1 MKIAILHLIRS
12 LDPAEGGP
20 VEYLKQVAIAQKEL
34 GVHTSILTLDPPDP
48 AWVRNL
54 PVSVLECGPSR
65 GTYGFNS
72 SLERKLCKISGSFG
86 AMVVHGL
93 WQFHGVCV
101 ARAAQ
106 KTGIPYFVF
115 PHGML
120 DPWFRKSALVKHF
133 KKQLYWILT
142 ERKVLESARRV
153 LFTSSKELH
162 LARFTFWPHANY
174 QDCIVPLGVPSAPAG
189 VEPLREIFFKR
200 FAHLRRRPFLLF
212 LGRLHPKKG
221 CDMLIQAMGKLNSPV
236 DLVMAGPNSD
246 PGFSAGL
253 QKAAKSVSVTFAG
266 MVEGELKAGALAA
279 ANALILPSH
288 HENFGLVVAEALS
301 FGTPVL
307 LSRQVNIAEDIE
319 SAGAGFVEPDTV
331 EGTTRLIERWLQS
344 GHTSMRQAAL
354 ACYRNHFSIES
365 SAEELLRVFTEDA

>member
-1 MKIAILHLIRS
+1 MKMAILHVIRS
-12 LDPAEGGP
+12 LDPARGGP

-34 GVHTSILTLDPPDP
+34 GVHTSILTLDRPEPT
-48 AWVRNL
+48 WIRNL

-72 SLERKLCKISGSFG
+72 SLERKLCEISRSFD

-120 DPWFRKSALVKHF
+120 DPWFRRSAPIKHF
-133 KKQLYWILT
+133 KKQLYWLLT

-153 LFTSSKELH
+153 LFTSSKESQL
-162 LARFTFWPHANY
+162 RRVTFWPHANY
-174 QDCIVPLGVPSAPAG
+174 QYRIVPLGVPSAPANL
-189 VEPLREIFFKR
+189 ERLREIFFKR
-200 FAHLRRRPFLLF
+200 FPHLRRRPFLLF

-221 CDMLIQAMGKLNSPV
+221 CDMLIEAMGKLNSPV
-236 DLVMAGPNSD
+236 DLVMAGPSGD
-246 PGFSAGL
+246 PAFRARL
-253 QKAAKSVSVTFAG
+253 QKAAKKVCVTFTS

-288 HENFGLVVAEALS
+288 HENFGIVVAEALS

-307 LSRQVNIAEDIE
+307 LSRQVNIAEEIE
-319 SAGAGFVEPDTV
+319 SAGAGFVEPDTL
-331 EGTTRLIERWLQS
+331 EGTKRLIERWLQF
-344 GHTSMRQAAL
+344 GNTSMRQVAL
-354 ACYRNHFSIES
+354 ACYQNHFSIES
-365 SAEELLRVFTEDA
+365 SAAELLRVFTEDA